1 MEEKK
6 RTNKPKHN
14 KFKLILK
21 ILFKKVKIWQ
31 LLLVVV
37 LITANTLA
45 WFIYA
50 SEVSNDINVHVRSWQ
65 INFKTDDNQNVQ
77 FVEFDIDEIYPGMTD
92 AYDSINIINDGEM
105 AATMEYKIMSAK
117 ILGTEYVSV
126 DGRLERGQEPNEN
139 DMTSEELEEFLE
151 TNFPFSITFLTDTN
165 ALDVGATGTYS
176 MAITWPFESGDDAT
190 DTYWGNL
197 AYSFQQTHPN
207 QECITVNVKL
217 IVTQNR

>member
-6 RTNKPKHN
+6 RNNKPKIN
-14 KFKLILK
+14 KFKFILK

-77 FVEFDIDEIYPGMTD
+77 YVQFDIDEVYPGMAD

-105 AATMEYKIMSAK
+105 AASMEYKIMSAN

-126 DGRLERGQEPNEN
+126 DGRLDRGQTPNED
-139 DMTSEELEEFLE
+139 DMTSDELEDFLE
-151 TNFPFSITFLTDTN
+151 SNYPFSITFLTDRTN
-165 ALDVGATGTYS
+165 LGVGETGSYS
-176 MAITWPFESGDDAT
+176 MEITWPFESGDDAT

-197 AYSFQQTHPN
+197 AYSFQQAHPT
-207 QECITVNVKL
+207 QECIVVNVKL